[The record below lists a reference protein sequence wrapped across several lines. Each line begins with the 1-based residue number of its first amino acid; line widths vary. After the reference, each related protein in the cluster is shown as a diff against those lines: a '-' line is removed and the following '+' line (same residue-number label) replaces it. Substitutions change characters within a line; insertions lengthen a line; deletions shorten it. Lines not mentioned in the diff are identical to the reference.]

1 MQSIP
6 IVLAAA
12 DMVLAREV
20 RRPDNPAGP
29 PICGSGIV
37 LTDSLLDRLK
47 TLGIQTLTVE
57 GHPVTL
63 QGEKGLD
70 ELLQELDRRFCKV
83 AEDPLMAK
91 LKNIFRKRLLESWGD
106 DGR

>member
-20 RRPDNPAGP
+20 RRPDNPSGP

-57 GHPVTL
+57 GHPVTM
-63 QGEKGLD
+63 QDEKGLD

-83 AEDPLMAK
+83 ADDPLMAK
-91 LKNIFRKRLLESWGD
+91 LKNIYRKRLLESWGD